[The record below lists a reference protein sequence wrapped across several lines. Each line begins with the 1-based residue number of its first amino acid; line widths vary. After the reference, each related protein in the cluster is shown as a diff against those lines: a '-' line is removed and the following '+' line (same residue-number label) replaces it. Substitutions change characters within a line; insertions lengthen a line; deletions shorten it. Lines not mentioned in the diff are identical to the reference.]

1 MEKREPRAKWTS
13 ILSND
18 IYIYDIFSVRVL
30 KWSQDRNSHFPNK
43 YTHAKIEFQ
52 LFDITRRK
60 ILEDTRI

>member
-1 MEKREPRAKWTS
+1 MEKREPKAKWTS

-18 IYIYDIFSVRVL
+18 IYIYDIVL
-30 KWSQDRNSHFPNK
+30 YESIKWSQDRNSHFPNK

-60 ILEDTRI
+60 ILEDIRI